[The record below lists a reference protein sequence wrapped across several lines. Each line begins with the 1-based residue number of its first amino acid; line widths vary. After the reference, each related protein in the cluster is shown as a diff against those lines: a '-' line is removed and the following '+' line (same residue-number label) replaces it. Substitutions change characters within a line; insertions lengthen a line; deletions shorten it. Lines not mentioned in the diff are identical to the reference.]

1 MKEFC
6 TCANKNRPLHPSR
19 HVQGCFPCIEKNLRL
34 RNIPNCFVKLVKEDV
49 DLDAS

>member
-1 MKEFC
+1 MKDFC
-6 TCANKNRPLHPSR
+6 TCANKTRPLHPSR

-34 RNIPNCFVKLVKEDV
+34 RNSPNCFVKLVKEDV